1 MFFYTFTFT
10 FTFEEIEE
18 IEEKMT
24 MVYKNESSD

>member
-1 MFFYTFTFT
+1 MFFYTFT